1 MLEAL
6 LAGAGALLLL
16 SWWRLSR
23 SKHEDRHPSPFV
35 LPEGV
40 DIAAVPVLTEREIAF
55 YNLIR
60 MAVQEHFLVLAHVP
74 LWSFVSVEA
83 MGAGRTQV
91 LSHMA
96 LKRVDFVLVHPGS
109 RQVEQVVELE
119 GGPTRPY
126 QAERQRVIESVL
138 DSAGIKLV
146 TLQFDKAYTIPDLT
160 RILGL
165 DAEE

>member
-6 LAGAGALLLL
+6 LAGAGALLIL
-16 SWWRLSR
+16 SWWRLPR
-23 SKHEDRHPSPFV
+23 SNREDRHPSPFV

-40 DIAAVPVLTEREIAF
+40 DIAAVPVLTEREVAI

-60 MAVQEHFLVLAHVP
+60 MAVQEHLLVLAHVP
-74 LWSFVSVEA
+74 IWSFVSVEA
-83 MGAGRTQV
+83 MGAARSRV

-96 LKRVDFVLVHPGS
+96 LKRVDFALVHPGS

-119 GGPTRPY
+119 GGPPRPY
-126 QAERQRVIESVL
+126 EGERQRVIESVL